1 VERRGALLGNQAI
14 ARVPDLEFAAM
25 TAEQQRLYDEIKGP
39 RGIVAGPFPLW
50 LRLPALAAAENQ
62 LGNAVRLDGRLDR
75 RLFEIM
81 ILVIARHWGAQYE
94 WYQHAIAAEKLGVS
108 AELIEDVRVGR
119 RPSFEDADQ
128 ELVYDLM
135 VELQTTRTLSPATYE
150 RALAAL
156 GLETLIE
163 TITAAGFY
171 TSVAMMLNVFDA
183 PVPGDAVP
191 LAPLP

>member
-1 VERRGALLGNQAI
+1 
-14 ARVPDLEFAAM
+14 M
-25 TAEQQRLYDEIKGP
+25 SAEQQRLYEEIKGP
-39 RGIVAGPFPLW
+39 RGIVAGPFAIW
-50 LRLPALAAAENQ
+50 LRVPALAAAENG

-94 WYQHAIAAEKLGVS
+94 WFQHAIAAEKLGVS
-108 AELIEDVRVGR
+108 PELIEDLRVGR
-119 RPSFEDADQ
+119 KPTFDDPDQ
-128 ELVYDLM
+128 ALIVDLIT
-135 VELQTTRTLSPATYE
+135 ELQTTRTLSAATYE
-150 RALAAL
+150 RALSAF

-171 TSVAMMLNVFDA
+171 TSVAMMLNAFDA

-191 LAPLP
+191 LAPLA